1 MVRLRLLCGLNMLR
15 NSRSWAAEEQNSA
28 GDVLNSGLGPVGK
41 TKPYN
46 IARVRGT
53 QKSITASSCA
63 VSGHITSQQKKH
75 HTKNNNNFNTSPK
88 FHIYYKQQTHQ
99 CKTDLCHCAH
109 HCDIV
114 HHVAQKAGEPKWD
127 VIFRGLSVAV

>member
-1 MVRLRLLCGLNMLR
+1 MLR

-53 QKSITASSCA
+53 QRSITASSCA
-63 VSGHITSQQKKH
+63 VSGHITSQQKKITPKTTITSILH
-75 HTKNNNNFNTSPK
+75 PNSISITNNKHTNARPTCATVPIIVTSCIMWPK
-88 FHIYYKQQTHQ
+88 KPVNRSGT
-99 CKTDLCHCAH
+99 
-109 HCDIV
+109 
-114 HHVAQKAGEPKWD
+114 
-127 VIFRGLSVAV
+127 